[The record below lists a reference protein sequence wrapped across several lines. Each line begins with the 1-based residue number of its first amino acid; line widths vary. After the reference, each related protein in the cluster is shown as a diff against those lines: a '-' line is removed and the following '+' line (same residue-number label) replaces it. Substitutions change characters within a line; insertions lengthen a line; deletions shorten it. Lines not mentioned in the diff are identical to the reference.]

1 MQNSKL
7 ICFLMDLSRQVYGVD
22 TEIADHKWY

>member
-1 MQNSKL
+1 MHNIKV

-22 TEIADHKWY
+22 TEIIDQKWY